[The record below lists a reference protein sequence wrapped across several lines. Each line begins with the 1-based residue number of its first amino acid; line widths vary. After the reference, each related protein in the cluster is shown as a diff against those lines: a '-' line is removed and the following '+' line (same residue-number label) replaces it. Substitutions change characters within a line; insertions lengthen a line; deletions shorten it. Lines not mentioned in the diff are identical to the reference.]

1 VSPFFA
7 TTTLYRAAFGRTRE
21 PGGSAARRPGP
32 GVRPRLLALAATRV
46 GSLVDY
52 ADLSRGLAM
61 PQTTLKRYMGLLE
74 ATFLVQPLPAW
85 FINIGKR
92 LVKSPKLLFSDTG
105 LLTHMLGA
113 DAGRLKN
120 DTMTGGAVL
129 GNFVAMEL
137 LKQRGWSKH
146 RPNLFH
152 FRTHNGEEVDLVVE
166 DASGRIVGVEVKA
179 SATVTEADFKGMKLL
194 AGAAPDRFVR
204 GIVLYTG
211 PTAVPFGRNLTA
223 LPVAALWN
231 LAV

>member
-1 VSPFFA
+1 
-7 TTTLYRAAFGRTRE
+7 
-21 PGGSAARRPGP
+21 
-32 GVRPRLLALAATRV
+32 V
-46 GSLVDY
+46 GSRVDY

-113 DAGRLKN
+113 DSGRLKN

-152 FRTHNGEEVDLVVE
+152 FRTHNGEEVVSFSKMRR
-166 DASGRIVGVEVKA
+166 DASW
-179 SATVTEADFKGMKLL
+179 
-194 AGAAPDRFVR
+194 
-204 GIVLYTG
+204 
-211 PTAVPFGRNLTA
+211 A
-223 LPVAALWN
+223 LK
-231 LAV
+231 